1 MAYEDIRVVETY
13 FKKHSPDRATQ
24 LTIEFLSEYPA
35 RVHQAIEAKEPLQST
50 TFKCTEANEVYAF
63 ARRKLDRIGKY
74 CLMQKL
80 DDAANQINKRLK
92 QKLTLAQLAL
102 ENPQTYRMIVE
113 TEEQISEF
121 NKLYC
126 AKVALINTL
135 NISPDMK
142 KLQKRRLK
150 DRKKKILTVIRK
162 DLSESMGQAADEEI
176 QAGSLESEILDY
188 ENDQTA
194 EQ

>member
-1 MAYEDIRVVETY
+1 
-13 FKKHSPDRATQ
+13 
-24 LTIEFLSEYPA
+24 
-35 RVHQAIEAKEPLQST
+35 
-50 TFKCTEANEVYAF
+50 
-63 ARRKLDRIGKY
+63 
-74 CLMQKL
+74 MQKL